1 MSVGNSNPHPPL
13 VVSCRPFNFHEEMGM
28 KLGRE
33 VVVFLAALLLTGAVA
48 AAQTYQ
54 QEVEESNL
62 QFRESME
69 GMANFVK
76 GVTFDEE
83 DIKSIITYREE
94 LESLGG
100 GGVREGFE
108 DEEDDEEMIDFNKIL
123 ADDEY
128 RSWAKSKGLDPD
140 TWMKKFMRVQLLM
153 MKDEIAATASE
164 GSARMEAQLAELEA
178 QRARMGEELYKQM
191 KEAMEIG
198 AASMSSAGAAFKNL
212 PEPTPSEKELIE
224 RYRDQFV
231 DF

>member
-108 DEEDDEEMIDFNKIL
+108 DEEDDEEMVDFNKIL

-164 GSARMEAQLAELEA
+164 GSAQMEAQLAELEA

-198 AASMSSAGAAFKNL
+198 AASMGSAGAAFKNL